1 MAEHDFTADRRTVLR
16 GGALGAGALLGA
28 VGLSNG
34 QAAAAAPTPMIAAT
48 PSDSGPAG
56 VQVFLKIDG
65 IPGESQHKGLERYI
79 ELSDFSWGSTHT
91 TKNGVGKGK
100 PVADEVRFRAPVSS
114 ASPLLMLRTVT
125 GETVSSAY
133 LVVTRGGEQSPASQF
148 IKTEFT
154 DVAFSSYDV
163 EASNEGKPYDT
174 ATLSFGR
181 IKFSYYP
188 ADDKG
193 GVADPVTMEWD
204 TRSQKD

>member
-34 QAAAAAPTPMIAAT
+34 QAAAAATTPMIAAT

-65 IPGESQHKGLERYI
+65 VPGDSQHKGLESFI
-79 ELSDFSWGSTHT
+79 ELSDFSWGSTHSS
-91 TKNGVGKGK
+91 KNGVGKGK
-100 PVADEVRFRAPVSS
+100 PAADEVHFRAPVSS

-133 LVVTRGGEQSPASQF
+133 LVVTKGGEQSPASQF

-163 EASNEGKPYDT
+163 EASNEGVPYDT

-181 IKFSYYP
+181 IRFSYYP
-188 ADDKG
+188 AG
-193 GVADPVTMEWD
+193 AQGRAHR
-204 TRSQKD
+204 TR